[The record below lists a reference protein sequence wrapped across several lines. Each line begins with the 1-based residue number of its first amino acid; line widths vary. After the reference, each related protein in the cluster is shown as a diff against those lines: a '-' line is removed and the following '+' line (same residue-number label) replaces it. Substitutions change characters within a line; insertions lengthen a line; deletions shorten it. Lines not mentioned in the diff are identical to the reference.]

1 MRLPDPLQIERQR
14 LPHMTL
20 DLPSIQHLRQLPQN
34 LPVRIHLYPII
45 RLRAQQFPDKRQRL
59 GHELSAVHGDL
70 LVLHDTAHLPERRA
84 DHGRVDDVLGRGRVR
99 DEDVLDRRVELQLFD
114 LPHDVLAMVDRVRGA
129 HLLTERRR
137 LLAGG
142 RRHHD
147 RQFQHE
153 PRNLR
158 RHRSHPARSIHD
170 QDPGILPLSDL
181 QPFRQRLERRDPRQ
195 RHRGRL
201 RHAQRLRF
209 VRHGAGVHELGLGVG
224 AMADRAAGVE
234 DLVAGLETLDFG
246 ADGFD
251 DTRAVE
257 ADDLGEGG
265 GAGVVVWVVVV
276 GAGADFGVDGVDG
289 AGLDSVR
296 GISDR
301 SPVWYTGV
309 NT

>member
-1 MRLPDPLQIERQR
+1 
-14 LPHMTL
+14 
-20 DLPSIQHLRQLPQN
+20 
-34 LPVRIHLYPII
+34 
-45 RLRAQQFPDKRQRL
+45 
-59 GHELSAVHGDL
+59 
-70 LVLHDTAHLPERRA
+70 
-84 DHGRVDDVLGRGRVR
+84 
-99 DEDVLDRRVELQLFD
+99 
-114 LPHDVLAMVDRVRGA
+114 
-129 HLLTERRR
+129 
-137 LLAGG
+137 
-142 RRHHD
+142 
-147 RQFQHE
+147 
-153 PRNLR
+153 
-158 RHRSHPARSIHD
+158 
-170 QDPGILPLSDL
+170 
-181 QPFRQRLERRDPRQ
+181 
-195 RHRGRL
+195 
-201 RHAQRLRF
+201 